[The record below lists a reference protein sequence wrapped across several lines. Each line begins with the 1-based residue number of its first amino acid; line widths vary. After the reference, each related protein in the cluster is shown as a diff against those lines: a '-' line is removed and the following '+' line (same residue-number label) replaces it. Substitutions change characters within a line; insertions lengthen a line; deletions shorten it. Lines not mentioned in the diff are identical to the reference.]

1 MTRKFREKLQRRNA
15 AVIADYK
22 ELINAGGDLYE
33 TKQILAHKY
42 KLNIATIYRIINK
55 AKEQAYNEP
64 EK

>member
-33 TKQILAHKY
+33 SKQILAKRY
-42 KLNIATIYRIINK
+42 ELNVATIYRIINK

-64 EK
+64 E

>member
-1 MTRKFREKLQRRNA
+1 MTRKFREKLQRRND

-33 TKQILAHKY
+33 SKQILAQKY
-42 KLNIATIYRIINK
+42 ELNVATIYRIINK

-64 EK
+64 E

>member
-22 ELINAGGDLYE
+22 ELINAGGDLFE
-33 TKQILAHKY
+33 SKQILAQRY
-42 KLNIATIYRIINK
+42 DVNVVTIYRIISK

-64 EK
+64 E

>member
-22 ELINAGGDLYE
+22 ELINAGGDLFE
-33 TKQILAHKY
+33 SKQILAQRY
-42 KLNIATIYRIINK
+42 EVNVVTIYRIINK

-64 EK
+64 E